1 MERLLITGLG
11 KQDVIFGLPW
21 FQEYNPSIN
30 WITGKITFPVKLS
43 GFVLLYSR
51 KDRQWRQETK
61 NVKTT
66 TIQQLEQEEEQ
77 QETARR
83 EYNCIRKEMEAASEQ
98 LQPKKPKPSD
108 SPNWRIWELPPKED
122 KEILSV
128 SIQHLE
134 NDMPDLITLEEEEE
148 DTLIA
153 HITGKTWEDWM
164 EINKTTVSTTLA
176 MDANAQKKE
185 KTLEEMVPPELMD
198 YRHIFDKTTANRF
211 PESRPWDHAI
221 DLKEDFVPK
230 DCKVYPLTVPE
241 QAELDKFLNENL
253 EKGYIWPS
261 KSPMASLFF
270 FVDKKD
276 SKLQPT
282 QDYCLLNK
290 GTIKNTYPLPLV
302 SELIDKLKGAKYFT
316 KLDIWWGYNNVRIKD
331 GDQWKAAFK
340 TNCGLFEPTVMFFG
354 LCNSPAT
361 FQAMMDAIFKEELDK
376 GWLIIYMDDMLIVTQ
391 TEEENIKFTW

>member
-1 MERLLITGLG
+1 
-11 KQDVIFGLPW
+11 
-21 FQEYNPSIN
+21 
-30 WITGKITFPVKLS
+30 
-43 GFVLLYSR
+43 
-51 KDRQWRQETK
+51 
-61 NVKTT
+61 
-66 TIQQLEQEEEQ
+66 
-77 QETARR
+77 
-83 EYNCIRKEMEAASEQ
+83 
-98 LQPKKPKPSD
+98 
-108 SPNWRIWELPPKED
+108 
-122 KEILSV
+122 
-128 SIQHLE
+128 
-134 NDMPDLITLEEEEE
+134 
-148 DTLIA
+148 
-153 HITGKTWEDWM
+153 M

-185 KTLEEMVPPELMD
+185 KTLEEMIPPELMD
-198 YRHIFDKTTANRF
+198 YRHIFDKTTANHF

-221 DLKEDFVPK
+221 DLKKDFVPK

-253 EKGYIWPS
+253 EKGYIRPS
-261 KSPMASLFF
+261 KYPMASPFF

-361 FQAMMDAIFKEELDK
+361 FQAMMDAIFKKELDK
-376 GWLIIYMDDMLIVTQ
+376 GWLIYGRHAYFHSNRRRKHQVHLINF
-391 TEEENIKFTW
+391 TEVN